1 MDALIE
7 RLQAALH
14 AAGIPATDT
23 DFAGIL
29 EKGFLSR
36 FTDVERLLDTVDQ
49 EQLPDMLDATSL
61 PVSNDQTDSGDP
73 SLPADELYTIMG
85 VAEEFRK
92 RTLSSVEVVE
102 WALEQIAEKD
112 ARLNAFQI
120 VMAESALADARAA
133 DAEIR
138 AGTIRSPLHGVPIAV
153 KDLFDVAGY
162 PTAAGSRIRA
172 GVMASSDSTVVARLR
187 AAGAIIIGKT
197 RMSEFAYSPGSN
209 NAHYGPT
216 ANPYNPER
224 DSGGS
229 SSGSAVA
236 VSTVMAYAAIG
247 TDTGGSIRIPA
258 AHCGIVG
265 LKPTHGRVSLAG
277 GFPLSWSLDHAGPL
291 ARSVADAAVVLQA
304 IAGPDPRDHR
314 TLRPESPFTVSGLLD
329 DIDQVRI
336 GLLTADGS
344 GQAMTDAAGLAAMQ
358 RVADAL
364 AERGATVIPIDVPEL
379 EALRLLNPA
388 LLAIEAAALHLPW
401 LRSRLDEYGEFMRQR
416 ILAAFIYSPVDA
428 VRVQQAR
435 ANLRR
440 RVAER
445 LAGIDVLITPVTPGP
460 APALGV
466 PTPTSFTGPW
476 NFLGWPALSLPT
488 GRDENGLPRAA
499 QLIARP
505 WCESLLL
512 RVAQHAE
519 DFIGHLPLPL

>member
-1 MDALIE
+1 
-7 RLQAALH
+7 
-14 AAGIPATDT
+14 
-23 DFAGIL
+23 
-29 EKGFLSR
+29 
-36 FTDVERLLDTVDQ
+36 
-49 EQLPDMLDATSL
+49 
-61 PVSNDQTDSGDP
+61 
-73 SLPADELYTIMG
+73 
-85 VAEEFRK
+85 
-92 RTLSSVEVVE
+92 
-102 WALEQIAEKD
+102 
-112 ARLNAFQI
+112 
-120 VMAESALADARAA
+120 
-133 DAEIR
+133 
-138 AGTIRSPLHGVPIAV
+138 
-153 KDLFDVAGY
+153 
-162 PTAAGSRIRA
+162 
-172 GVMASSDSTVVARLR
+172 
-187 AAGAIIIGKT
+187 
-197 RMSEFAYSPGSN
+197 
-209 NAHYGPT
+209 
-216 ANPYNPER
+216 
-224 DSGGS
+224 
-229 SSGSAVA
+229 
-236 VSTVMAYAAIG
+236 MAYAAIG

-291 ARSVADAAVVLQA
+291 ARSVADAAVILQA

-314 TLRPESPFTVSGLLD
+314 TLRPESPFAVSGLLD
-329 DIDQVRI
+329 YIDQVRI

-344 GQAMTDAAGLAAMQ
+344 GQAITDAAGLAAMQ

-364 AERGATVIPIDVPEL
+364 AERGATVIPIEVPEL

-488 GRDENGLPRAA
+488 GREENGLPRAA